1 MVLCE
6 YVWLDAE
13 QGFRSK
19 TRVLDQM
26 INSVSDVPEWNYD
39 GSSTGQATCGELT
52 EVMLKPVAMFNDPF
66 RIDHFKDSK
75 LIWCETYRNDNTYSS
90 SRELAVK
97 SFEQN
102 KENEPWFG
110 IEQEYYLTHF
120 DPSHNIAP
128 YGMYTIDHAKTQN
141 DFPYYCKPTNHAF
154 GQNIAEEHLIK
165 CIRAGIKMSG
175 INAEVGPSQWE
186 YQVGPCVGIESGDQL
201 MISRY
206 ILERV
211 ADIHNANVDW
221 TPRPFDGWNG
231 SGCHTNFSTKL
242 MREGDHSGDGMTH
255 IMKSISNL
263 EKTHA
268 EDVTKMGIGN
278 DLRLTGYNE
287 TASEDVF
294 TFGEGTRHTSIRIG
308 TETAKLRKGYF
319 EDRRPGSNM
328 DPYVVTKILNDST
341 LY

>member
-1 MVLCE
+1 MILCE
-6 YVWLDAE
+6 YVWIDNNG
-13 QGFRSK
+13 GFRSK
-19 TRVLDQM
+19 TRVLDK
-26 INSVSDVPEWNYD
+26 VSDITDVPEWNYD
-39 GSSTGQATCGELT
+39 GSSTGQAKCGNLT
-52 EVMLKPVAMFNDPF
+52 EVILKPVAMFNDPF
-66 RIDHFKDSK
+66 RKDNFIDSK
-75 LIWCETYRNDNTYSS
+75 LIWCEAHADDAVYPA

-110 IEQEYYLTHF
+110 IEQEYYLTGF
-120 DPSHNIAP
+120 DPSQNIAP
-128 YGMYTIDHAKTQN
+128 YGMYTIDHAKTQDEN
-141 DFPYYCKPTNHAF
+141 PYYCKVNYTF
-154 GQNIAEEHLIK
+154 GQHIAEEHLMK
-165 CIRAGIKMSG
+165 CIQAGIKMSG

-211 ADIHNANVDW
+211 ADMRHANVDW
-221 TPRPFDGWNG
+221 APKPFDGWNG

-242 MREGDHSGDGMTH
+242 MRQGGYSGDGMSH
-255 IMKSISNL
+255 IMKSINNL
-263 EKTHA
+263 EKTHT

-278 DLRLTGYNE
+278 SLRLTGYHE

-294 TFGEGTRHTSIRIG
+294 SYGEGTRHTSIRIG
-308 TETAKLRKGYF
+308 SETVKLRNGYF

>member
-1 MVLCE
+1 MIVCE
-6 YVWLDAE
+6 YVWIDYTG
-13 QGFRSK
+13 GFRSK
-19 TRVLDQM
+19 TRVLDKD
-26 INSVSDVPEWNYD
+26 ITSISDVPEWNYD
-39 GSSTGQATCGELT
+39 GSSTGQAKCGELT
-52 EVMLKPVAMFNDPF
+52 EVILKPVAMFKDPF
-66 RIDHFKDSK
+66 RQDCAFDSK
-75 LIWCETYRNDNTYSS
+75 LIWCEAHAHDAVYPA

-102 KENEPWFG
+102 QENEPWFG

-141 DFPYYCKPTNHAF
+141 DFPYYCKTNYTF
-154 GQNIAEEHLIK
+154 GQHIAEEHLIK
-165 CIRAGIKMSG
+165 CIYAGIKMSG

-211 ADIHNANVDW
+211 ADMHHANVDW
-221 TPRPFDGWNG
+221 TPKPFDGWNG
-231 SGCHTNFSTKL
+231 SGCHTNFSTKV
-242 MREGDHSGDGMTH
+242 MRQGGYSGDGMAH
-255 IMKSISNL
+255 IMKSINNL
-263 EKTHA
+263 EKTHV

-278 DLRLTGYNE
+278 DLRLTGYHE

-294 TFGEGTRHTSIRIG
+294 TYGEGTRHTSIRIG
-308 TETAKLRKGYF
+308 SETVKLRNGYF